1 MLKMNNIQDWNTN
14 KSAQINSASIVME
27 LFQMKIRRYR
37 Q

>member
-1 MLKMNNIQDWNTN
+1 MLKLNNIQDWNTN
-14 KSAQINSASIVME
+14 KSAQINSASIVID